1 MRISEEQGMS
11 EEQLRPRGVLE
22 SLRGICDSVVGLLQN
37 RLELLGVELQEQK
50 ERLVKVILLA
60 IGMLFLGNMAA
71 LVLTVTIVVL
81 AGPEARKPVLVILS
95 LLYVAGTVAAFL
107 MLRKEMQAGSVPLKD
122 TVSELK
128 KDRDWLSSQE

>member
-1 MRISEEQGMS
+1 MRISEEKEMS
-11 EEQLRPRGVLE
+11 EEPLRPRGVLE

-37 RLELLGVELQEQK
+37 RLELLGLELQEQK

-81 AGPEARKPVLVILS
+81 AGPEARKPILVILS
-95 LLYVAGTVAAFL
+95 LLYMAGTLAAFL
-107 MLRKEMQAGSVPLKD
+107 MLRKEMQAGSAPLED